1 MKQVLKTESQ
11 LEQTHHVIVA
21 IKQLQADLLDCD
33 EVDSNNA
40 KTFLS
45 KLDAILAA
53 SAPEAILRAP
63 EDILNE
69 ARKRSNSGIL
79 EC

>member
-11 LEQTHHVIVA
+11 LEKTHHLIVA
-21 IKQLQADLLDCD
+21 IKQLKADLSHCD
-33 EVDSNNA
+33 EVDSDTA

-53 SAPEAILRAP
+53 SAPEVILHAP

-69 ARKRSNSGIL
+69 AKKRSSSGIL